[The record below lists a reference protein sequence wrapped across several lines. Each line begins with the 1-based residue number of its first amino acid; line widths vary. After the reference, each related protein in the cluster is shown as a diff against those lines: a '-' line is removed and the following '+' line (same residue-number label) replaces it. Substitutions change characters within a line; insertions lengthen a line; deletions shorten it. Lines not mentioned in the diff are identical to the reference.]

1 MILLLSS
8 SSDTNLDFVIDWL
21 RFYRHPYLRINAD
34 DPLHDEFHLSL
45 TPPRLVV
52 RQSAVDI
59 GSIHSIWFRQ
69 FGNFRR
75 SAYFHEAKS
84 RVRSDALDQISREH
98 AIVINGLLTLLEGKH
113 WLTHPSRA
121 HVNKIDMLHRA
132 SQCGLAIPETHI
144 VNRKADLARLLVTGE
159 YICKSI
165 YEPLF
170 LKEDSGFWAMF
181 TTRIEAGDLDRLE
194 DAFVP
199 SLVQRLIPKEYELR
213 VFYLDGTCYTM
224 AIFSQQRERT
234 ALDFRNLDWTD
245 PPRTVPYSLPV
256 EVEESI
262 RRFMTAIQLNCGSLD
277 LIKST
282 DGGYYFLEVNPTGQ
296 FGMVAFP
303 CNYPLYETIA
313 LYLIEHD
320 RP

>member
-21 RFYRHPYLRINAD
+21 RFYRHPYLRINSD
-34 DPLHDEFHLSL
+34 DPLHDDFHLSL
-45 TPPRLVV
+45 TPPRLFV
-52 RQSAVDI
+52 RQCAVDI
-59 GSIHSIWFRQ
+59 DSIHSIWFRQ

-75 SAYFHEAKS
+75 STYFHEAKH
-84 RVRSDALDQISREH
+84 RVRSDALDQIAREH
-98 AIVINGLLTLLEGKH
+98 AVVINGLLALLGGKH

-121 HVNKIDMLHRA
+121 HVNKIDMLYRA
-132 SQCGLAIPETHI
+132 GQCGLTIPETHI
-144 VNRKADLARLLVTGE
+144 INRKAELARLLETGE

-170 LKEDSGFWAMF
+170 LKEDSGYWAMF
-181 TTRIEAGDLDRLE
+181 TTRMETGDLACID
-194 DAFVP
+194 DTFVP
-199 SLVQRLIPKEYELR
+199 SLVQKLIPKEYELR
-213 VFYLDGTCYTM
+213 VFYLDGECYTM
-224 AIFSQQRERT
+224 AIFSQQRQRT
-234 ALDFRNLDWTD
+234 ALDFRNVDWTD
-245 PPRTVPYSLPV
+245 PPRNVPYRLPV
-256 EVEESI
+256 DLEDSI

-282 DGGYYFLEVNPTGQ
+282 DGRYYFLEVNPTGQ

-303 CNYPLYETIA
+303 CNYPLYEKIA
-313 LYLIEHD
+313 LYLIQHD